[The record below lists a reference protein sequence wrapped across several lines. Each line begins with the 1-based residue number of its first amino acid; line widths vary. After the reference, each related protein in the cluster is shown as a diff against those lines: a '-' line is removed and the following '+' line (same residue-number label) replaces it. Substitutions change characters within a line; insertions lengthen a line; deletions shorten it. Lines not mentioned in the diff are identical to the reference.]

1 MIQQARKNTSKS
13 FLREAEFAVFIIE
26 DEETRNYFL
35 EKTKLVIEKRKDPE
49 CTLTGEKDLKTQI
62 LAFLQNTGEI
72 KTINVWCRNIDIDKE
87 KINEL
92 LGRIQVEFLN
102 NGIQGILE
110 LHLQDREINS
120 PHIQFIGNNAKKAEY
135 IIAKTLVDLGYETS
149 IENAIGKKDTFT
161 PYYEINSKSRTQ
173 KLEHMLDYREK
184 KEKIKENIQIEDIF
198 ENIEQTI
205 QSSRNTLNKFKN
217 LKNKI
222 LKRIENLK
230 EFKNKIKNKM
240 EEIRKIRKR
249 IKRRR

>member
-110 LHLQDREINS
+110 LHL
-120 PHIQFIGNNAKKAEY
+120 
-135 IIAKTLVDLGYETS
+135 
-149 IENAIGKKDTFT
+149 
-161 PYYEINSKSRTQ
+161 
-173 KLEHMLDYREK
+173 
-184 KEKIKENIQIEDIF
+184 
-198 ENIEQTI
+198 
-205 QSSRNTLNKFKN
+205 
-217 LKNKI
+217 
-222 LKRIENLK
+222 
-230 EFKNKIKNKM
+230 
-240 EEIRKIRKR
+240 
-249 IKRRR
+249 